1 MNEGPTGSPPEETPV
16 APEPTPAGQPAAWEV
31 PVHTPPA
38 VAAEPAPYVPPPDY
52 TAPPGYGAPVAAA
65 PRRSSGPII
74 VAVAVLVVLVLAAIG
89 YAVAGFTFATSRI
102 DSSTKALNTVITNEN
117 AITAQFNSTKDVS
130 ALDTKATGTE
140 LQSDKT
146 AVAKVVTQSQAAQAT
161 ITTDQASLVSAQ
173 DSLSENSWLTT
184 LSRSR
189 LDNMSGK
196 IGHWRNAL
204 VSAKTITTDLVQ
216 LGTFLQSYDDAL
228 IDRDKVTTTI
238 NASDFTGLASAL
250 VSLKG
255 DVAKAISL
263 ADAPGLPPDM
273 KAFLTDLQTEGADT
287 TKLLNDAI
295 NGADNNTLTAE
306 ANQVDADGV
315 KVDAHDIAKI
325 NLAVLAF
332 YTPLV
337 DAYNAEVAKAN
348 AM

>member
-1 MNEGPTGSPPEETPV
+1 MNEGPTGSPPEETPA

-52 TAPPGYGAPVAAA
+52 TAPPGYGAPIAAA

>member
-1 MNEGPTGSPPEETPV
+1 VNEGPTGSPPEETPA

-38 VAAEPAPYVPPPDY
+38 AAAQPAPYVPPPDY
-52 TAPPGYGAPVAAA
+52 TAPPGYGVPVAAA

-74 VAVAVLVVLVLAAIG
+74 VAVAVLVVLVLAAVG

-102 DSSTKALNTVITNEN
+102 DSSAKALNTVITNEN

-130 ALDTKATGTE
+130 ALDTKATGAE
-140 LQSDKT
+140 LQTNKT
-146 AVAKVVTQSQAAQAT
+146 ALAQVVTQSQAAQAT

-173 DSLSENSWLTT
+173 SRLSDNSWLTT
-184 LSRSR
+184 FSRSR

-204 VSAKTITTDLVQ
+204 VSAKTITGDLVQ
-216 LGTFLQSYDDAL
+216 LGTFLQSYDDSL
-228 IDRDKVTTTI
+228 IDVDTLVTKG
-238 NASDFTGLASAL
+238 NANDFTGMASAL
-250 VSLKG
+250 GSLKT
-255 DVAKAISL
+255 DVGKAISL

-273 KAFLTDLQTEGADT
+273 KTFLVDLQTEATDT
-287 TKLLNDAI
+287 SKLLNDAL
-295 NGADNNTLTAE
+295 NGASDSTLQADI
-306 ANQVDADGV
+306 NRVDADGV
-315 KVDAHDIAKI
+315 KVDAHDIVKI
-325 NLAVLAF
+325 NIAILAF